1 MDILGSLRVA
11 IAIAAGLL
19 RTTNRFPDVL
29 VHLVLEFGAYLW
41 EEHHTITVVGTDNQ
55 VVLVDGQCV
64 GLIARVQ
71 AIAQDRNTIA
81 GAKAFSVIHG
91 IKVARVGKKKGFVK
105 TSIALRVWGTSE
117 NSRVV
122 SIFERVRNRRL
133 ALGIVLHTYWKPELT
148 VPEWR

>member
-71 AIAQDRNTIA
+71 AIAQDWNTIA

-91 IKVARVGKKKGFVK
+91 IKVARAGKKKV
-105 TSIALRVWGTSE
+105 S
-117 NSRVV
+117 SRHL
-122 SIFERVRNRRL
+122 SHSGYGEPPKI
-133 ALGIVLHTYWKPELT
+133 LGLCQYLSG
-148 VPEWR
+148 